1 MGLKMLAAQCTPSAR
16 ENSLLEYLNSKPQ
29 HMQNFNTYVY
39 RLVRVLTQPRVHTV
53 DDCHTGKQEC

>member
-29 HMQNFNTYVY
+29 HMQNF
-39 RLVRVLTQPRVHTV
+39 RAIDVLDYICIQASKSADTATSPHSR
-53 DDCHTGKQEC
+53 